1 MGKIKMV
8 ELDITSLIDAVNALS
23 DSIMAYEKY
32 SSQNEVLKLSLR
44 SGVIQNFEVAYEL
57 SWKFMKRWLEINISP
72 DIVVGLT
79 RREFYRIAKQN
90 LLISDVKMWW
100 IFHEA
105 RNNTSHIYNED
116 VADETLNM
124 AFDFLTFA
132 EDFINVLKRRI

>member
-1 MGKIKMV
+1 MV
-8 ELDITSLIDAVNALS
+8 ELDITSLTNAVNALS
-23 DSIMAYEKY
+23 DSIMAYNEY
-32 SSQNEVLKLSLR
+32 SSRNEVLKRSLR

-72 DIVVGLT
+72 DIVTGLT

-132 EDFINVLKRRI
+132 EDFIDVLKRRI

>member
-1 MGKIKMV
+1 MV